1 MVPVCGSEA
10 EISLHPH
17 IRRPGSVLSVL
28 ICAGH
33 YVFHS
38 SFSHIFGECKER
50 IVATVVGLQVEFV
63 VVCNLVVPVYLTYK
77 VSPFDTDGCVIVVS
91 LFDFVIE
98 VVLLIALSRD
108 EFHCVA
114 SAVQVK

>member
-77 VSPFDTDGCVIVVS
+77 VSPFDSDGDVAIVR
-91 LFDFVIE
+91 LFGL
-98 VVLLIALSRD
+98 VVVVVFLIGLAGD